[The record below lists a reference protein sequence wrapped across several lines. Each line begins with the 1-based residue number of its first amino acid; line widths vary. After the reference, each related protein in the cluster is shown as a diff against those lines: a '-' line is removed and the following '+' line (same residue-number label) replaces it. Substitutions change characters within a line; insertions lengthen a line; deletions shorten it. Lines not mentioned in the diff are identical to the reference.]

1 MALKP
6 RQLVEVALG
15 VLTSIGGYL
24 DVGAIATS
32 SQAGAE
38 FGFRHLWV
46 IALGTL
52 AVVFLVEMSGRFAA
66 VSKHTI
72 REGMRERLGF
82 NFFVTTCGAEL
93 VVDVLV
99 LASEIGGIC
108 LALQL
113 VTGVPFRWWALPVG
127 LFAWLL
133 LWRGTFGVLEKGV
146 ALLGLVTIAFV
157 FGAVRLHPEAGEV
170 ARGFIPG
177 GAGGGDSA
185 HYWFIA
191 VSILGALISPYLF
204 YFYSAGAVED
214 GWGLDHIAT
223 NRMVAGVGMTFG
235 SVVACSV
242 LIVSAMVFLPRGIK
256 VDDYEQVALGL
267 TSALGGS
274 WGFYLFAASLGIA
287 CLGAALEV
295 ALAVSYVLAQG
306 LGWVWGEN
314 KKPHQASRF
323 SVTYTIAIVLG
334 VVPMMLGIDPL
345 RLTVFSMALT
355 AVFLPLAIMP
365 FLVLMND
372 KRYLGDHRNGRLSN
386 FVVMAAV
393 MIAFVL
399 ALVTIPL
406 QVMGG

>member
-6 RQLVEVALG
+6 KQLVEVALG

-38 FGFRHLWV
+38 YGFRHLWV

-72 REGMRERLGF
+72 REGARERLGF
-82 NFFVTTCGAEL
+82 SFFVATSSAEL
-93 VVDVLV
+93 VVDVLL
-99 LASEIGGIC
+99 LAAEIGGIC
-108 LALQL
+108 IALQL
-113 VTGVPFRWWALPVG
+113 VTGVSYRLWSIPVG
-127 LFAWLL
+127 LFTWIL
-133 LWRGTFGVLEKGV
+133 LWKGTFGVLEKGV
-146 ALLGLVTIAFV
+146 ALLGLVTVAFV
-157 FGAVRLHPEAGEV
+157 VGVVRLHPAAGEV
-170 ARGFIPG
+170 ARGFLPG
-177 GAGGGDSA
+177 GGGHDA
-185 HYWFIA
+185 ARYWFIT

-214 GWGLDHIAT
+214 GWGLDHVAT

-242 LIVSAMVFLPRGIK
+242 LVIAAMVFLPRGIR
-256 VDDYEQVALGL
+256 VDDYAQVALGL

-295 ALAVSYVLAQG
+295 ALAIPYVLAQG

-314 KKPHQASRF
+314 KKPSQAPRF
-323 SVTYTIAIVLG
+323 AVTYTIAIVLA
-334 VVPMMLGIDPL
+334 VVPMLLGVDPL
-345 RLTVFSMALT
+345 ALTVFSMALT
-355 AVFLPLAIMP
+355 AVFLPLAIFP

-372 KRYLGDHRNGRLSN
+372 ERYLGDHRNGRVSN
-386 FVVMAAV
+386 FVVIAAV
-393 MIAFVL
+393 CIAFVL
-399 ALVTIPL
+399 AIVTIPL
-406 QVMGG
+406 QMLGG

>member
-1 MALKP
+1 VALKP
-6 RQLVEVALG
+6 KQIVEVALG

-24 DVGAIATS
+24 DVGAIATAA
-32 SQAGAE
+32 QAGAE

-82 NFFVTTCGAEL
+82 SFFVVTCTSEV
-93 VVDVLV
+93 VVDVLI

-113 VTGVPFRWWALPVG
+113 VTGVSFRLWALPVG
-127 LFAWLL
+127 LFVWIL
-133 LWRGTFGVLEKGV
+133 LWKGTFGVLEKGV
-146 ALLGLVTIAFV
+146 ALLGLVTLCFV
-157 FGAVRLHPEAGEV
+157 YAAVRLHPSLGDVAG
-170 ARGFIPG
+170 GFVPG
-177 GAGGGDSA
+177 GGGHDAA
-185 HYWFIA
+185 HYWFTA

-214 GWGLDHIAT
+214 GWGTDHVTT
-223 NRMVAGVGMTFG
+223 NRMVAAVGMTFG
-235 SVVACSV
+235 AVVACCV
-242 LIVSAMVFLPRGIK
+242 LIVAAMVFLPRGIR
-256 VDDYEQVALGL
+256 VDDYAQVALGI
-267 TSALGGS
+267 TTALQGS

-295 ALAVSYVLAQG
+295 SLAIPYVLAQG

-314 KKPHQASRF
+314 KKPSEAPRF
-323 SVTYTIAIVLG
+323 AATYTAALVIGI
-334 VVPMMLGIDPL
+334 VPMLLGLDPL
-345 RLTVFSMALT
+345 KLTVFSMALT
-355 AVFLPLAIMP
+355 AVFLPLAIFP

-372 KRYLGDHRNGRLSN
+372 EHYLGEHRNGRLSN
-386 FVVMAAV
+386 FVVIASV
-393 MIAFVL
+393 CIAFVL
-399 ALVTIPL
+399 AIVTIPL
-406 QVMGG
+406 ELLGG

>member
-6 RQLVEVALG
+6 KQLVEVALG

-46 IALGTL
+46 IGLGTL
-52 AVVFLVEMSGRFAA
+52 AVVFLLEMSGRFAA
-66 VSKHTI
+66 VSRHTI

-82 NFFVTTCGAEL
+82 SFFVTTCSAEV
-93 VVDVLV
+93 VVDVLI
-99 LASEIGGIC
+99 LASEIGGIS

-113 VTGVPFRWWALPVG
+113 VTGVPARWWAVPVG

-133 LWRGTFGVLEKGV
+133 LWKGTFGVLEKGV
-146 ALLGLVTIAFV
+146 ALLGLVTLAFV
-157 FGAVRLHPEAGEV
+157 VAVVRLHPAVGEV

-177 GAGGGDSA
+177 GGGGDAA
-185 HYWFIA
+185 HYWFVA

-214 GWGLDHIAT
+214 GWGKDHIAT

-242 LIVSAMVFLPRGIK
+242 LIVAAVVFLPRGIH
-256 VDDYEQVALGL
+256 VDQYEQVALGL

-295 ALAVSYVLAQG
+295 SLAIPYVLAQG

-314 KKPHQASRF
+314 KKPSAAPRF
-323 SVTYTIAIVLG
+323 AITYTIAIVLG
-334 VVPMMLGIDPL
+334 VVPILLGVDPL
-345 RLTVFSMALT
+345 KLTVFSMALT
-355 AVFLPLAIMP
+355 AVFLPLAIFP

-372 KRYLGDHRNGRLSN
+372 ERYLGEHRNGRLSN
-386 FVVMAAV
+386 FVVIASV
-393 MIAFVL
+393 CIAFVL

-406 QVMGG
+406 EIMGG

>member
-1 MALKP
+1 MKP
-6 RQLVEVALG
+6 KQLVEVALG

-46 IALGTL
+46 IGLGTL
-52 AVVFLVEMSGRFAA
+52 AVVFLLEMSGRFAA
-66 VSKHTI
+66 VSRHTI

-82 NFFVTTCGAEL
+82 SFFVTTCSAEV
-93 VVDVLV
+93 VVDVLI
-99 LASEIGGIC
+99 LASEIGGIS

-113 VTGVPFRWWALPVG
+113 VTGVPARWWAVPVG

-133 LWRGTFGVLEKGV
+133 LWKGTFGVLEKGV
-146 ALLGLVTIAFV
+146 ALLGLVTLAFV
-157 FGAVRLHPEAGEV
+157 VAVVRLHPAVGEV

-177 GAGGGDSA
+177 GGGGDAA
-185 HYWFIA
+185 HYWFVA

-214 GWGLDHIAT
+214 GWGKDHIAT

-242 LIVSAMVFLPRGIK
+242 LIVAAVVFLPRGIH
-256 VDDYEQVALGL
+256 VDQYEQVALGL

-295 ALAVSYVLAQG
+295 SLAIPYVLAQG

-314 KKPHQASRF
+314 KKPSAAPRF
-323 SVTYTIAIVLG
+323 AITYTIAIVLG
-334 VVPMMLGIDPL
+334 VVPILLGVDPL
-345 RLTVFSMALT
+345 KLTVFSMALT
-355 AVFLPLAIMP
+355 AVFLPLAIFP

-372 KRYLGDHRNGRLSN
+372 ERYLGEHRNGRLSN
-386 FVVMAAV
+386 FVVIASV
-393 MIAFVL
+393 CIAFVL

-406 QVMGG
+406 EIMGG

>member
-1 MALKP
+1 VALKP
-6 RQLVEVALG
+6 KQLVEVALG

-46 IALGTL
+46 IGLGTL
-52 AVVFLVEMSGRFAA
+52 AVVFLLEMSGRFAA
-66 VSKHTI
+66 VSRHTI

-82 NFFVTTCGAEL
+82 SFFVTTCSAEV
-93 VVDVLV
+93 VVDVLI
-99 LASEIGGIC
+99 LASEIGGIS

-113 VTGVPFRWWALPVG
+113 VTGVPARWWAVPVG

-133 LWRGTFGVLEKGV
+133 LWKGTFGVLEKGV
-146 ALLGLVTIAFV
+146 ALLGLVTLAFV
-157 FGAVRLHPEAGEV
+157 VAVVRLHPAVGEV

-177 GAGGGDSA
+177 GGGGDAA
-185 HYWFIA
+185 HYWFVA

-214 GWGLDHIAT
+214 GWGKDHIAT

-242 LIVSAMVFLPRGIK
+242 LIVAAVVFLPRGIH
-256 VDDYEQVALGL
+256 VDQYEQVALGL

-295 ALAVSYVLAQG
+295 SLAIPYVLAQG

-314 KKPHQASRF
+314 KKPSAAPRF
-323 SVTYTIAIVLG
+323 AITYTIAIVLG
-334 VVPMMLGIDPL
+334 VVPILLGVDPL
-345 RLTVFSMALT
+345 KLTVFSMALT
-355 AVFLPLAIMP
+355 AVFLPLAIFP

-372 KRYLGDHRNGRLSN
+372 ERYLGEHRNGRLSN
-386 FVVMAAV
+386 FVVIASV
-393 MIAFVL
+393 CIAFVL

-406 QVMGG
+406 EIMGG